1 MRKLFFTM
9 LAAGSLILSNSATD
23 AEAAIHSKTNAITTA
38 VANQSIT
45 SEQNLDVEQVAS
57 SKATKMSG
65 TYKFKYNTNVR
76 QDAGTK
82 YKKVTLAK
90 KGATATATYKKKVG
104 SQTWYKVKVGSK
116 SGWVLSTLVSKTTVK
131 KAATKTTAKKASS
144 SSKATAKSGTY
155 KLKYNTNVRQDA
167 GTKYKVVTVGKKG
180 ATATAS
186 QQKKVGSQTWYKV
199 KVGSKSGW
207 VLSTLLT
214 PATAKKA
221 SSTVKKASSSS
232 SIDSK
237 VVSEALA
244 LRGTPYVFGGTTTRG
259 FDCSGFIQYV
269 FKQAGKSVSR
279 TTLTQY
285 AETHAVSSPQPGDL
299 VFFAN
304 TYRAGISHVGI
315 YIGNNQFVHAGGSK
329 AAVVSLNDSYWGKK
343 FHSFRSF

>member
-1 MRKLFFTM
+1 
-9 LAAGSLILSNSATD
+9 
-23 AEAAIHSKTNAITTA
+23 
-38 VANQSIT
+38 
-45 SEQNLDVEQVAS
+45 
-57 SKATKMSG
+57 MSG

-76 QDAGTK
+76 QNAGTK

-104 SQTWYKVKVGSK
+104 SK
-116 SGWVLSTLVSKTTVK
+116 
-131 KAATKTTAKKASS
+131 
-144 SSKATAKSGTY
+144 
-155 KLKYNTNVRQDA
+155 
-167 GTKYKVVTVGKKG
+167 
-180 ATATAS
+180 
-186 QQKKVGSQTWYKV
+186 TWYKV

-214 PATAKKA
+214 KKASAKKASTSSSKASKLSGTYKFKYSSNVRSGASTKYKVVTVAKKGAKATATHKKKVGSQTWYKVKIGSKKGWVISTLVTKSTAKKA
-221 SSTVKKASSSS
+221 STTVKKASSSS

-244 LRGTPYVFGGTTTRG
+244 LRGTPYVFGGTTPSG
-259 FDCSGFIQYV
+259 FDCSGFIQYA
-269 FKQAGKSVSR
+269 FKQAGKSISR
-279 TTLTQY
+279 TTLSQY
-285 AETHAVSSPQPGDL
+285 AETSHVSNPQPGDL

-343 FHSFRSF
+343 FHSFRSY